1 MKNTEI
7 GAKVQKQLLN
17 SLSLTRDGIG
27 IFDAD
32 DILVYTNSVLASM
45 FNQPVALAT
54 GMSFDILA
62 RHSYLTQTGLKIES
76 SSIEVWLKSAHQLRR
91 SEKFRSFEVDCY
103 DNRWFLVT
111 EHTADDDSIL
121 MFCSDITEQK
131 KSTQKLNQLNQQ
143 LQLLANVDSLT
154 GVYNRRYF
162 LERSKIEL
170 ARCIREKKP
179 LSLLMIDL
187 DHFKLVNDNYGH
199 EAGDNVLI
207 HVSNLIRDLLRTYDI
222 FGRLGG
228 EEFAALLPG
237 STYSNSRG
245 IAERIVSELG
255 ESGIMVN
262 SEKIQITT
270 SIGIAEYHNTL
281 GTLEKLIAEAD
292 RHLYEAKK
300 EGRNQVKGC

>member
-1 MKNTEI
+1 
-7 GAKVQKQLLN
+7 
-17 SLSLTRDGIG
+17 
-27 IFDAD
+27 
-32 DILVYTNSVLASM
+32 
-45 FNQPVALAT
+45 
-54 GMSFDILA
+54 
-62 RHSYLTQTGLKIES
+62 
-76 SSIEVWLKSAHQLRR
+76 
-91 SEKFRSFEVDCY
+91 
-103 DNRWFLVT
+103 
-111 EHTADDDSIL
+111 
-121 MFCSDITEQK
+121 
-131 KSTQKLNQLNQQ
+131 
-143 LQLLANVDSLT
+143 
-154 GVYNRRYF
+154 
-162 LERSKIEL
+162 
-170 ARCIREKKP
+170 
-179 LSLLMIDL
+179 MIDL